1 MFEIFGALFGGAWL
15 LHKFTSEKSASKA
28 FDRRFQTIEA
38 IRKSVSDWEYER
50 EMRSKFFYILPPDI
64 QNGTIKLTPELH
76 EKIWNDVLE
85 MRDNVVHNIIPAKD
99 MEFVFG
105 ENWEEWFEQLPEEYD
120 WLRNQY
126 ESAFGGKFGG
136 IWEVVFNIWLSMQ
149 GYIGYWHTYRG
160 YNYKHDIVGVLHDD
174 RIRVATRACQVIER
188 NIRKRYNNDEGFKL
202 YVHDGADYK
211 LIWKYEFPDSIGNRL
226 W

>member
-15 LHKFTSEKSASKA
+15 LHKFTSEKSASKS
-28 FDRRFQTIEA
+28 FDRRFQITEA
-38 IRKSVSDWEYER
+38 IRKSVSDWDFER
-50 EMRSKFFYILPPDI
+50 ELRKKFFYILPPDVE
-64 QNGTIKLTPELH
+64 NGTIKLTQELH
-76 EKIWNDVLE
+76 EKIWNDALE
-85 MRDNVVHNIIPAKD
+85 MRNNVIHNIIPASD

-126 ESAFGGKFGG
+126 EWAFDGKFGG

-149 GYIGYWHTYRG
+149 GYIGHHHTNDG
-160 YNYKHDIVGVLHDD
+160 YQYKMDIVGVLHDD

-188 NIRKRYNNDEGFKL
+188 NILQNYNNDEGFKL
-202 YVHDGADYK
+202 YVCSGADYK
-211 LIWKYEFPDSIGNRL
+211 LVWKYEYAGFLGARL